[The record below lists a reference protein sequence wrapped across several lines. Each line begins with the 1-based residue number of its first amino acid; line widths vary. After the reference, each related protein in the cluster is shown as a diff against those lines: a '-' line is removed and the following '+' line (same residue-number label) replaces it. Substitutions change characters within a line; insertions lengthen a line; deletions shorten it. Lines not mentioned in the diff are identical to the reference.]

1 MQIGLLLFPKL
12 TQLDLA
18 GPYEVFARVPDA
30 TVHVVWKT
38 RDPVACDR
46 GLQLVPTTTFAECP
60 QLDVICVPGGPGQ
73 VDAMDDE
80 ETLAFL
86 RRHAAGAQ
94 WITSV
99 CTGSLLLGAA
109 GLLEGYRAACHWASR
124 DQLAL
129 LGAEPV
135 DARVVIDRN
144 RASGGGVTA
153 GIDFALAL
161 VARMKGEALA
171 KAIQLGIEY
180 APAPP
185 FDAGTPQQA
194 EPPVVA
200 QVSALLAPM
209 LVRRRAATER
219 AAQRLAAGARASA

>member
-18 GPYEVFARVPDA
+18 GPYEVFARVPGA

-60 QLDVICVPGGPGQ
+60 PLDVICVPGGPGQ
-73 VDAMDDE
+73 VDVMDDD

-86 RRHAAGAQ
+86 RRHAQGAQ

-109 GLLEGYRAACHWASR
+109 GLLTGYRAACHWASR

-161 VARMKGEALA
+161 VAAMKGEALA

-185 FDAGTPQQA
+185 FAAGTPQQA
-194 EPPVVA
+194 EPAVVA

-209 LVRRRAATER
+209 LARRRAATQR
-219 AAQRLAAGARASA
+219 AAERLAHANP

>member
-38 RDPVACDR
+38 REPVACDR
-46 GLQLVPTTTFAECP
+46 GLALVPTTTFAECP
-60 QLDVICVPGGPGQ
+60 PLDVICVPGGPGQ
-73 VDAMDDE
+73 VDLMDDA

-86 RRHAAGAQ
+86 RRHAQGAA

-99 CTGSLLLGAA
+99 CTGSLVLGAA
-109 GLLEGYRAACHWASR
+109 GLLRGYRAACHWASR

-171 KAIQLGIEY
+171 QAIQLGIEY

-194 EPPVVA
+194 DPAVVA
-200 QVSALLAPM
+200 QVSAMMAPM
-209 LVRRRAATER
+209 LARRLAATRRAAE
-219 AAQRLAAGARASA
+219 RLAAEPG

>member
-1 MQIGLLLFPKL
+1 MQIGLLLYPKL

-18 GPYEVFARVPDA
+18 GPYEVFARVPGA

-38 RDPVACDR
+38 LDPVACDR
-46 GLQLVPTTTFAECP
+46 GLQLVPTTSFAACP
-60 QLDVICVPGGPGQ
+60 PLDVICVPGGPGQ
-73 VDAMDDE
+73 VDVMDDA

-86 RRHAAGAQ
+86 RRHAQGAQ

-109 GLLEGYRAACHWASR
+109 GLLKGYRAACHWASR

-161 VARMKGEALA
+161 VARMKGEEVA

-194 EPPVVA
+194 GPSVVA
-200 QVSALLAPM
+200 QVSALMAPM
-209 LVRRRAATER
+209 LERRRAATQH
-219 AAQRLAAGARASA
+219 AAERLAAGG

>member
-1 MQIGLLLFPKL
+1 MQIGLLLFPAV

-30 TVHVVWKT
+30 AVHVVWKT
-38 RDPVACDR
+38 REPVACDR
-46 GLQLVPTTTFAECP
+46 GMALVPTMTFAECP
-60 QLDVICVPGGPGQ
+60 PLDVVCVPGGPGQ
-73 VDAMDDE
+73 IALMDDA

-86 RRHAAGAQ
+86 RRHGAGAA
-94 WITSV
+94 WVTSV
-99 CTGSLLLGAA
+99 CTGSLVLGAA
-109 GLLEGYRAACHWASR
+109 GLLRGYRAACHWASR

-161 VARMKGEALA
+161 VARMKGEDVA

-185 FDAGTPQQA
+185 FAAGTPQQA
-194 EPPVVA
+194 DPA
-200 QVSALLAPM
+200 LLALVSAQLAPM
-209 LVRRRAATER
+209 LAQRRAATER
-219 AAQRLAAGARASA
+219 AASRLALEP

>member
-18 GPYEVFARVPDA
+18 GPYEVFARVPGA

-38 RDPVACDR
+38 TDPVACDR
-46 GLQLVPTTTFAECP
+46 GLALVPTTTFAGCP
-60 QLDVICVPGGPGQ
+60 PLDVICVPGGPGQ
-73 VDAMDDE
+73 VDLMDDA

-86 RRHAAGAQ
+86 RRQAEGAA

-99 CTGSLLLGAA
+99 CTGSLVLGAA
-109 GLLEGYRAACHWASR
+109 GLLAGYRAACHWASR

-161 VARMKGEALA
+161 VSRMTGEDVA

-194 EPPVVA
+194 GPALVA
-200 QVSALLAPM
+200 QVATTMAPM
-209 LVRRRAATER
+209 LARRRAATQR
-219 AAQRLAAGARASA
+219 AAQRLAAEAAS

>member
-18 GPYEVFARVPDA
+18 GPYEVFARVPGA

-38 RDPVACDR
+38 LDPVACDR
-46 GLQLVPTTTFAECP
+46 GLQLVPTTTFAACP
-60 QLDVICVPGGPGQ
+60 PLDVICVPGGPGQ
-73 VDAMDDE
+73 VDVMDDA

-86 RRHAAGAQ
+86 RRHAQDAQ

-109 GLLEGYRAACHWASR
+109 GLLDGYRAACHWASR

-129 LGAEPV
+129 LGALPV

-144 RASGGGVTA
+144 ASSGGGVTA

-161 VARMKGEALA
+161 VASDEGRRGRQGDLA
-171 KAIQLGIEY
+171 RHRI
-180 APAPP
+180 
-185 FDAGTPQQA
+185 
-194 EPPVVA
+194 
-200 QVSALLAPM
+200 
-209 LVRRRAATER
+209 RRRPRPSTP
-219 AAQRLAAGARASA
+219 ARRSRPGRRWWRRSRR

>member
-18 GPYEVFARVPDA
+18 GPYEVFARVPGA

-38 RDPVACDR
+38 LDAVACDR
-46 GLQLVPTTTFAECP
+46 GLQLVPTTTFAACP
-60 QLDVICVPGGPGQ
+60 PLDVICVPGGPGQ
-73 VDAMDDE
+73 VDVMDDA

-86 RRHAAGAQ
+86 RRHAQGAQ

-109 GLLEGYRAACHWASR
+109 GLLNGYRAACHWASR

-129 LGAEPV
+129 LGAVPV

-161 VARMKGEALA
+161 VARMKGDEVA

-194 EPPVVA
+194 EPSVVA
-200 QVSALLAPM
+200 QVSALMAPM
-209 LVRRRAATER
+209 LERRRAATQR
-219 AAQRLAAGARASA
+219 AAERLATEG